1 MDQERFS
8 VVSVNVNSPR
18 VKILSPLGKPVTVQI
33 SAVWDGATTVSH
45 EAYQV
50 CYLK

>member
-1 MDQERFS
+1 M
-8 VVSVNVNSPR
+8 VSVNVNSPR
-18 VKILSPLGKPVTVQI
+18 VKLLSPLGKPVNVQI

-50 CYLK
+50 LEKAFQYGF

>member
-1 MDQERFS
+1 M
-8 VVSVNVNSPR
+8 VSVNVNSPR
-18 VKILSPLGKPVTVQI
+18 VKLLSPMGKPVTVQI

-50 CYLK
+50 PYLSKKH

>member
-1 MDQERFS
+1 MEQERFS

-18 VKILSPLGKPVTVQI
+18 VKLLSPLGRSVTVQI
-33 SAVWDGATTVSH
+33 SAIWDGATTVSH

-50 CYLK
+50 CYSK